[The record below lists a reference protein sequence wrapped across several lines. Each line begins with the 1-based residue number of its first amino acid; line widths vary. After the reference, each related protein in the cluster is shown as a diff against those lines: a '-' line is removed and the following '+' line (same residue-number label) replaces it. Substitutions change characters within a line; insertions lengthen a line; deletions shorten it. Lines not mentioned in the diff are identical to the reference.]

1 MEFNGRVALITGAGK
16 GIGRAIATQFVKE
29 GAFVCIND
37 VIRKDA
43 EETSEEL
50 NRLGGKTLPLQA
62 DVAKE
67 EEVEAM
73 RDRLLQH
80 FGTIDI
86 LVNNAGVGDS
96 FMVED
101 TTYDIWK
108 RVMDINLNAAFLC
121 SKAVMSTMQQKRYGK
136 IVNIASV
143 AAKKMSYHGG
153 AAYTA
158 SKAGLLGFTRH
169 LAYELAPYGINVN
182 AICPGATLTPLLK
195 ASSPPAQLEAELG
208 RFPMGR
214 FCEADDIAD
223 AVLFLCSGRA
233 KMMVGQA
240 IVVDA
245 GELIA
250 WTDFKSYEKYRKDR
264 LRKSLGR

>member
-16 GIGRAIATQFVKE
+16 GIGRAIATQFAQE

-37 VIRKDA
+37 VIREDA
-43 EETSEEL
+43 EEASEEL

-67 EEVEAM
+67 EEVKAM
-73 RDRLLQH
+73 CDRLLQH

-86 LVNNAGVGDS
+86 LVNNAGIGDS
-96 FMVED
+96 FMIED
-101 TTYDIWK
+101 TTYDAWK
-108 RVMDINLNAAFLC
+108 RVIDINLNAAFLC

-143 AAKKMSYHGG
+143 AAKKISYHGG

-182 AICPGATLTPLLK
+182 AVCPGATLTPLLK
-195 ASSPPAQLEAELG
+195 ASSPADQLEAEFG
-208 RFPMGR
+208 RFPMGK

-223 AVLFLCSGRA
+223 AVLFLCSRRS

-240 IVVDA
+240 IDVDA
-245 GELIA
+245 GELLA

-264 LRKSLGR
+264 VKKSPGQ